1 MSVFQF
7 PLIWLNWI
15 VVKWLLLLFTVY
27 FLQQLSWRSC
37 VWLGANNPID
47 IMCRQNRRYLW
58 TCKYLISC
66 ARKYLWKLRQRQW
79 NALVEIGHAAQA
91 WGGDGERSFFC
102 LTCPVFAPYMHNFSS
117 TSLVFAPHAH
127 YLLFYMTSLST
138 KLPLFSLDYL
148 TLLACLYPCRAP
160 DKSAW
165 H

>member
-7 PLIWLNWI
+7 PLIWFNWI

-79 NALVEIGHAAQA
+79 NAFVEIGHAAQA
-91 WGGDGERSFFC
+91 WGGDGERSFFLPHMSSFC
-102 LTCPVFAPYMHNFSS
+102 PIYAQFFFHKPSFCPTCPLSVILHDQLVNWTSS
-117 TSLVFAPHAH
+117 
-127 YLLFYMTSLST
+127 LLSGLLNALG
-138 KLPLFSLDYL
+138 LPL
-148 TLLACLYPCRAP
+148 PI
-160 DKSAW
+160 
-165 H
+165 